1 MEHDEEAFGAML
13 ALLVAGSDFT
23 DEQKEAW
30 ATVIPYMEIES
41 MEKLATFLAMKMN
54 AKLEAE
60 LSGAKEEIE
69 AILKKS
75 AQEQQKIDE
84 AFSSGLAILE
94 KELV

>member
-54 AKLEAE
+54 EKLEAE

-69 AILKKS
+69 AMVTRSANEQKK
-75 AQEQQKIDE
+75 INE
-84 AFSSGLAILE
+84 AFLSGLATLE

>member
-13 ALLVAGSDFT
+13 ALLLAGSDFT

-54 AKLEAE
+54 QKLEAE
-60 LSGAKEEIE
+60 LAGPRAEIE
-69 AILKKS
+69 AILREHKD
-75 AQEQQKIDE
+75 AQAKID
-84 AFSSGLAILE
+84 ADFQAGLTELE